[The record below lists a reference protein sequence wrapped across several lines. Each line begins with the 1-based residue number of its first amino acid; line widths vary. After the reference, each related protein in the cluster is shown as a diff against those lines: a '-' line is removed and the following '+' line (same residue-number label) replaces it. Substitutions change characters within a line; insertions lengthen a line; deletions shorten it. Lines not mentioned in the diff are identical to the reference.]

1 MSGCTFLPVNDGS
14 TDRHDVLRSWILGT
28 CAVLLSAASAFCYLG
43 YVGQGIAVGDWLGV
57 RGREPDV
64 AIMQRWATYWLMAS
78 VSCWAAAGVTAALA
92 LPIYAEA
99 SRLPRFFARLVL
111 TSISSLVLAV
121 IVGWVMFSI
130 LTASHH
136 SVIH

>member
-1 MSGCTFLPVNDGS
+1 VYISFVNEGS
-14 TDRHDVLRSWILGT
+14 TDRQDVLRFWILGT
-28 CAVLLSAASAFCYLG
+28 CAVLLSAASAFCYFG
-43 YVGQGIAVGDWLGV
+43 CVGQGIAVGDLLGV
-57 RGREPDV
+57 RGREADV
-64 AIMQRWATYWLMAS
+64 AVMQRWATFWLMAS
-78 VSCWAAAGVTAALA
+78 VSCLAGSSVTAALA

-121 IVGWVMFSI
+121 LVGLVTFSI